1 MEFNLLRSCFVV
13 ATVKLSGECV
23 QQRHPEFF
31 GIWAARSFWVGAVGV
46 VEALHSAMAPMDSM
60 GIERV
65 PWCPAGS
72 LRFKK
77 KSDTDSACA
86 PMTH

>member
-1 MEFNLLRSCFVV
+1 MCRDRVFRPL
-13 ATVKLSGECV
+13 G
-23 QQRHPEFF
+23 
-31 GIWAARSFWVGAVGV
+31 RSFWVGAVGV

-60 GIERV
+60 GDRV

-86 PMTH
+86 AMTD

>member
-1 MEFNLLRSCFVV
+1 MCRDRVF
-13 ATVKLSGECV
+13 
-23 QQRHPEFF
+23 RHL
-31 GIWAARSFWVGAVGV
+31 GRSFWVGAVGV

-60 GIERV
+60 GIDRV

-86 PMTH
+86 PMTD